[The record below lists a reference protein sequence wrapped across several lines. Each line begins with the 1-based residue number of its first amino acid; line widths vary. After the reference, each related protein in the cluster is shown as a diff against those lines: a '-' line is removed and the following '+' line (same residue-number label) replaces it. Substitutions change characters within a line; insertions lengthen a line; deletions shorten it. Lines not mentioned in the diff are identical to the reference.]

1 MNLVHFIFLCNLFHS
16 LFLTC
21 TTVLDTVAC
30 LEAELVEYLQRTRNS
45 NNRQSFSGTDAGHQQ
60 DTPDNI
66 YTPSPIQPEKLQ
78 SFIQRL
84 QDITSNRNQELETPD
99 DRQAQVQKKLSMM
112 LYICS

>member
-1 MNLVHFIFLCNLFHS
+1 MNLVHFGFLCNLFHS
-16 LFLTC
+16 FILTR

-30 LEAELVEYLQRTRNS
+30 LEAELVEYLQRARNG

-78 SFIQRL
+78 TFIQRL

-99 DRQAQVQKKLSMM
+99 DRQAQVQKS
-112 LYICS
+112 CQ